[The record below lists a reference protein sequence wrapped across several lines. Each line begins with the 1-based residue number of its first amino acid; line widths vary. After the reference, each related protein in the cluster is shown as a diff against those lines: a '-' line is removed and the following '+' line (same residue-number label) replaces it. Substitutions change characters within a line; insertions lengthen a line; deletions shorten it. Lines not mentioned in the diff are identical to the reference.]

1 MATNAFNR
9 YNTVPAL
16 LAYLNKQQRKQFTDS
31 FDVTNLVQTSNYFEK
46 LSIAPTIDNIKL
58 LSNQAFIWS
67 GNIITQNENTITLDN
82 PQSYIQPP
90 FLIFFTESVDIINN
104 GHGVYTIPSDVI
116 LYSYQDKYF
125 TRISEDTYL
134 CTDDELASGTYI
146 FTIFMRIIKRVGNN
160 FTTDIIQPLNLPQ
173 EVSAYANQLTP

>member
-1 MATNAFNR
+1 MASNAFNR

-67 GNIITQNENTITLDN
+67 GNIITQNENIITLDN
-82 PQSYIQPP
+82 PQPYILPP
-90 FLIFFTESVDIINN
+90 CLIFYNESVDIINK
-104 GHGVYTIPSDVI
+104 GHGIYTIPSDVI

-134 CTDDELASGTYI
+134 CSDLNIPTGTYT
-146 FTIFMRIIKRVGNN
+146 FTVFMKIISRNGNN
-160 FTTDIIQPLNLPQ
+160 FTTDIIQPLTLPQ
-173 EVSAYANQLTP
+173 EAHIYGNQLTP

>member
-46 LSIAPTIDNIKL
+46 LSIAPTIDNIEL

-67 GNIITQNENTITLDN
+67 GNIITQNENIITWDN
-82 PQSYIQPP
+82 PQPYILPP
-90 FLIFFTESVDIINN
+90 CLIFFTESVDIVNN
-104 GHGVYTIPSDVI
+104 GHGIYTIPSDVI

-134 CTDDELASGTYI
+134 CSDLNIPTGTYN
-146 FTIFMRIIKRVGNN
+146 FTVFMKIISRTGNN
-160 FTTDIIQPLNLPQ
+160 FTTDIIQPLTLPQ
-173 EVSAYANQLTP
+173 EVHIYANQLTS

>member
-46 LSIAPTIDNIKL
+46 LSIASTIDNIEL
-58 LSNQAFIWS
+58 LSNKAFLWS
-67 GNIITQNENTITLDN
+67 GNIITQNGNIITLDN
-82 PQSYIQPP
+82 PQSYMQPP

-134 CTDDELASGTYI
+134 CSDSDIPTGTYN
-146 FTIFMRIIKRVGNN
+146 FTVFMKIIDRVGDN
-160 FTTDIIQPLNLPQ
+160 FTTDIIQPPNLPQ

>member
-1 MATNAFNR
+1 MASNAFNR

-58 LSNQAFIWS
+58 LSNQAFLWS
-67 GNIITQNENTITLDN
+67 GNIITQNGNIITLDD
-82 PQSYIQPP
+82 PQPYILPP
-90 FLIFFTESVDIINN
+90 CLIFYNESVDIINN
-104 GHGVYTIPSDVI
+104 GHGIYTINSDVI

-134 CTDDELASGTYI
+134 CSDLNIPTGTYN
-146 FTIFMRIIKRVGNN
+146 FTVFMKIISRNGNN
-160 FTTDIIQPLNLPQ
+160 FTTDIIQPLTLPQ
-173 EVSAYANQLTP
+173 EVHIYGNQLTP